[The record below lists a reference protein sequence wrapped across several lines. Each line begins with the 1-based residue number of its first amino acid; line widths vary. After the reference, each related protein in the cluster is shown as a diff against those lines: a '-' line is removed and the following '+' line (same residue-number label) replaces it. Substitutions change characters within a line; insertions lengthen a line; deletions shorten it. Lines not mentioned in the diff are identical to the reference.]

1 MLALNIGI
9 PISTVGM
16 SIWAHDLSDGVHY
29 ARNLKWFQMSYAV
42 GGIAFSALPGAL
54 ADLTGSYVPA
64 YVIFAVMMA
73 VSVLLVQVSYLR
85 NRRRALA
92 AGMEADVPE
101 GELVKKHV

>member
-1 MLALNIGI
+1 
-9 PISTVGM
+9 
-16 SIWAHDLSDGVHY
+16 
-29 ARNLKWFQMSYAV
+29 MSYAV

-73 VSVLLVQVSYLR
+73 VSFLLVQVSYLR